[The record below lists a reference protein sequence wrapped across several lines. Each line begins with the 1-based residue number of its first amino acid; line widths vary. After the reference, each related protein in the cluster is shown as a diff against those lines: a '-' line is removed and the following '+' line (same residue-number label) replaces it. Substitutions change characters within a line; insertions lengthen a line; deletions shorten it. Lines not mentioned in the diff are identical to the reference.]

1 MSEKEQF
8 SIQNMGRKWE
18 VFLYAEY
25 ARNRKCVFVKEKKGK
40 GV

>member
-1 MSEKEQF
+1 MNERKQL

-25 ARNRKCVFVKEKKGK
+25 ARSKKCVFVKEKKGK